1 MARLPHC
8 FIDLFYN
15 SLSPGRDFTV
25 SEASVNSDG
34 NVRMSVSEAF
44 VSAAAVNAVSVSIA
58 SVSKA
63 AVSIASVSA
72 AVVSAAVVQTVHLSF
87 PK

>member
-8 FIDLFYN
+8 FIDLPYN
-15 SLSPGRDFTV
+15 SSSPGRDFTV

-34 NVRMSVSEAF
+34 NVRMSVSETF
-44 VSAAAVNAVSVSIA
+44 VSETFVSEAAVNAVSVSKA

-63 AVSIASVSA
+63 S
-72 AVVSAAVVQTVHLSF
+72 VQTVHLSF